1 MIAAVVNINFSYICL
16 EIRNPAREGC
26 VYHVM
31 MHSRKTTLNAFIR
44 CKAEAFIWLA
54 VLISMMLSRPVTE
67 GHLTLCPLA
76 LMGFDWCPGCGVGRS
91 MILAL
96 HGQISASISMHP
108 LGLVAL
114 AVLAERIY
122 EILFLNPKIHNL

>member
-1 MIAAVVNINFSYICL
+1 MSNLALV
-16 EIRNPAREGC
+16 GC
-26 VYHVM
+26 VCHLM
-31 MHSRKTTLNAFIR
+31 MHFRKTEIGAFIR
-44 CKAEAFIWLA
+44 RKAEALLWLA
-54 VLISMMLSRPVTE
+54 VLTSMVISRPITE

-76 LMGFDWCPGCGVGRS
+76 LTGFHWCPGCGVGRS

-96 HGQISASISMHP
+96 HGQLSASISMHP

-122 EILFLNPKIHNL
+122 EILFFNPKIHNL